1 MQQKLTTEKIRH
13 SLIWSGQFCRYL
25 WQRFVDQRGLQT
37 ASSLAYTT
45 LLSLVP
51 LLTVMF
57 GFLGSLPVFR
67 EFSSDIQTF
76 MFENFV
82 PSLSYSLQEYLLEFS
97 NKARQLTFTGT
108 LVLIVIALML
118 MATIDNALNKV
129 WHVKTRRN
137 PLARFLVYWAVL
149 SLGPLLVGL
158 GLASTSY
165 LLSLPALD
173 SVYTTFGFKARLLQ
187 LAPFVTTSIAFTLL
201 YILVPNCF
209 VYKRFALIGGIIAA
223 FLFEMAKFGFGVY
236 VRAMPSYEAI
246 YGAIAVIPIF
256 LLWIYLSWVIL
267 ILGAHITYSLS
278 NFDLIDFKSRQS
290 ENWDFTSVYRIIGE
304 LWLAQK
310 TGDGRTLPELKQAGI
325 RLSQYRISEILDILQ
340 KNKWVH
346 RSSGGAFRISR
357 DMDELSVNDLHAI
370 LPCKLFRKPFL
381 KTDDVWE
388 ASLQGVFEKYHAST
402 DAALTMPLSE
412 LLNKVKTDDRQ

>member
-1 MQQKLTTEKIRH
+1 MTKKTIIDKGGDVLFW
-13 SLIWSGQFCRYL
+13 LWQFSRYL
-25 WQRFVDQRGLQT
+25 WTRFVEQRGLQT

-57 GFLGSLPVFR
+57 GFLGGLPVFR
-67 EFSSDIQTF
+67 EFSSEIQVF

-82 PSLSYSLQEYLLEFS
+82 PSLSYSVQEYLFEFS

-108 LVLIVIALML
+108 IVLVFIALML

-129 WHVKTRRN
+129 WHVRTRRN

-149 SLGPLLVGL
+149 SLGPLLVGI

-173 SVYTTFGFKARLLQ
+173 TVYSTFGFKAHLLRV
-187 LAPFVTTSIAFTLL
+187 APFITTSIAFTLL

-209 VYKRFALIGGIIAA
+209 VYKRFALIGGVIAA
-223 FLFEMAKFGFGVY
+223 SLFEMAKFGFGIY

-246 YGAIAVIPIF
+246 YGAIAIIPIF

-278 NFDLIDFKSRQS
+278 NFNLLDFDAAVS
-290 ENWDFTSVYRIIGE
+290 ESWDFSNVYRIIGE

-310 TGDGRTLPELKQAGI
+310 NGDARSIPELKKSGI
-325 RLSQYRISEILDILQ
+325 KLSQHRISEILDILQ
-340 KNKWVH
+340 KDKWVH
-346 RSSGGAFRISR
+346 RTSGGGFMLSR
-357 DMDELSVNDLHAI
+357 DLDEVSVAELHAL
-370 LPCKLFRKPFL
+370 LPCKLFRKTSLNPR
-381 KTDDVWE
+381 DPWE
-388 ASLQGVFEKYHAST
+388 TSLSPVFEQYRQST
-402 DAALTMPLSE
+402 ESALSMNLKQ
-412 LLNKVKTDDRQ
+412 LLESVDQS